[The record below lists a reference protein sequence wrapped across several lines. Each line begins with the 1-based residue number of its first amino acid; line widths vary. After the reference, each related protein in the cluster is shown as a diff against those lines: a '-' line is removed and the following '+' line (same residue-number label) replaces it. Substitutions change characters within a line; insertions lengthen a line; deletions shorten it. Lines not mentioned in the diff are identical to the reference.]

1 MEAGR
6 RCLSLVKGRQ
16 RFVFRYSPG
25 LESQVLATLLEYAE
39 RPDLDFDFYDAAV
52 LGYQMGK
59 WIEHIADTRVAI
71 SPN

>member
-25 LESQVLATLLEYAE
+25 LESLVLATLLEYAE
-39 RPDLDFDFYDAAV
+39 RPAV